1 MVKHYMKRVFILMML
16 LAATV
21 FNGYASSDEGG
32 HEGKEFDPVSLIMH
46 HVLDMHSW
54 TIVQTENF
62 ELTVPLPVILWH
74 NGEISVFMSNQFGH
88 GEKVVSKNSSHFK
101 MLHEVIYVTNAQGD
115 LELDKEGHP
124 TNPKPFDISITK
136 NVLAMWFSMA
146 LLLWLF
152 LSIAKRYRKVM
163 VKPRGAQSLLEPV
176 ILFVRDSIAIDM
188 IGKKKG
194 HKYVPYLL
202 TVFFFI
208 WINNLLGLVPF
219 FPGGANVTGNIA
231 LTALLSVITLLIV
244 NISASKSYW
253 KHIVAPPGVPAWVAP
268 LIIPVEIIGIFT
280 KPFALMMR
288 LFANITAGHIIML
301 SLISMIFVVK
311 SLAFAPVSILLVVF
325 MMMLEL
331 IVGFL
336 QAFIFTMLTA
346 LFVGMA
352 VHEEEH

>member
-1 MVKHYMKRVFILMML
+1 MVKHYMKRVFILLML
-16 LAATV
+16 LSATV
-21 FNGYASSDEGG
+21 FNSFASSEEGHG
-32 HEGKEFDPVSLIMH
+32 GKEFDPVSLIMH
-46 HVLDMHSW
+46 HVLDTHSW
-54 TIVQTENF
+54 TIVKTENF
-62 ELTVPLPVILWH
+62 DLTVPLPVILWH
-74 NGEISVFMSNQFGH
+74 EGAFSVFLSNEFGH
-88 GEKVVSKNSSHFK
+88 GEKVVSKNNGHFK
-101 MLHEVIYVTNAQGD
+101 MLHEEIYATNAQGD
-115 LELDKEGHP
+115 LDLNKEGHP
-124 TNPKPFDISITK
+124 TNVKPFDLSITK
-136 NVLAMWFSMA
+136 NVLAMWVSMA
-146 LLLWLF
+146 ILMWLF
-152 LSIAKRYRKVM
+152 LSVAKRYRKVM

-176 ILFVRDSIAIDM
+176 ILFVRDSIALDM
-188 IGKKKG
+188 IGKQKG

-202 TVFFFI
+202 TLFFFV

-244 NISASKSYW
+244 NLSASKSYW
-253 KHIVAPPGVPAWVAP
+253 KHIVAPPGVPVWVAP